1 MTGTATRPEEQDSV
15 RPARAPFSARTFVS
29 KYGLLLVFVAVLAF
43 FTAVNGRSFI
53 NAATWSRTI
62 LSATGFTPLLILAVG
77 LTVVLAMRDFDLSF
91 GNMVGLAGATAVT
104 LMVRDD
110 VHVVVALLVVL
121 LVAVVVGLVNGYLIA
136 HLGAS
141 SFIITLATGTILFG
155 IETLWTA
162 NRSITGVTDGFYL
175 GLNSTPVIGQL
186 RLPVFIALA
195 VFALAWVV
203 MDRTELGRYV
213 YAVGGN
219 PEAARFS
226 GVPVARL
233 RTLGFVVVALCAA
246 LVGVLLTANFG
257 GSRSDLGT
265 GFLLDAYAAA
275 FLGAAVFR
283 PGQFNVPGTL
293 LGVVFLRVVEVGLL
307 QMQIQ
312 NSWINIA
319 KGGILVF
326 GVLLSQLVVKRR

>member
-1 MTGTATRPEEQDSV
+1 MTGVTARPDEQ
-15 RPARAPFSARTFVS
+15 AEQEATRAPFNARNFVS
-29 KYGLLLVFVAVLAF
+29 KYGLLLVFIAVLAF
-43 FTAVNGRSFI
+43 FTAVNGRTFI
-53 NAATWSRTI
+53 NVGTWSRTI
-62 LSATGFTPLLILAVG
+62 LSATGFTPLLILATG

-91 GNMVGLAGATAVT
+91 GNMVGLAGATAVA
-104 LMVRDD
+104 LMVRFETN
-110 VHVVVALLVVL
+110 VVVALGVVL
-121 LVAVVVGLVNGYLIA
+121 VIAVVVGLINGFLIA
-136 HLGAS
+136 QLGAS
-141 SFIITLATGTILFG
+141 SFIITLAMGTILFG

-162 NRSITGVTDGFYL
+162 NRSVTGVTDAFYL
-175 GLNSTPVIGQL
+175 GLNSTSVMGQL
-186 RLPVFIALA
+186 RLPFFIALG
-195 VFALAWVV
+195 VFALMWLVL
-203 MDRTELGRYV
+203 DRTELGRYV

-293 LGVVFLRVVEVGLL
+293 LGVLFLRVVEVGLL

-326 GVLLSQLVVKRR
+326 GILLSQLVVKRR